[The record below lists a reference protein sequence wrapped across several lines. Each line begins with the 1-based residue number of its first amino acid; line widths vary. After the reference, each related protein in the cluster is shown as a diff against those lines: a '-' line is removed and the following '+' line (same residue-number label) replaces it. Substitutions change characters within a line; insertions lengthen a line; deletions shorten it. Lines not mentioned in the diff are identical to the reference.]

1 MRGRPDPRRLRP
13 RVFAGMAVLA
23 FLLFSWVPTAV
34 AASAVSDGGF
44 ESGSLP
50 VTGPGAPIPLSFG
63 QWSARTADSHLV
75 SAPVHAGSWSA
86 EIDTRASTQGSYVLQ
101 DFDSGDQSYVWTF
114 WWRATEGTNFPE
126 VIYGWDRT
134 CCATATGSF
143 LFSEPTA
150 LRFTGWGAPQV
161 VLAPLT
167 TDVWHEVRVVADRC
181 TAVQDL
187 YIDGTLQASV
197 LGVGPLPSG
206 TATMLLGDLAGS
218 ARHGLYHYDDV
229 SFELFDCSAPRP
241 CPLSHGYWK
250 NHAASWPVASLD
262 LGDETY
268 GQAALLDLLRT
279 APRGD
284 ASRILAQQLI
294 AAKLNVEAGAD
305 PAPVAAAL
313 AEADGLL
320 APYSGLLPYHVR
332 PSSPEGRA
340 MLAVKDVLDDYN
352 NGLLTPGCMG
362 ASGVPGLPR
371 DEGTRPERLPTIP
384 AGTGGTGPR
393 KGGVP
398 LSANDPIWI

>member
-1 MRGRPDPRRLRP
+1 
-13 RVFAGMAVLA
+13 MAVLA

-134 CCATATGSF
+134 CCATGTGSF
-143 LFSEPTA
+143 LFSAPGE

-187 YIDGTLQASV
+187 YIDGTLRTSV

-206 TATMLLGDLAGS
+206 TATMLLGDLADN
-218 ARHGLYHYDDV
+218 ALHGLYQYDDV
-229 SFELFDCSAPRP
+229 SFELFDCAAPRP

-250 NHAASWPVASLD
+250 NHVASWPVASLD
-262 LGDETY
+262 LGDENY
-268 GQAALLDLLRT
+268 GQAELLGLLRT
-279 APRGD
+279 PPRGD

-305 PAPVAAAL
+305 LAPVAAAL
-313 AEADGLL
+313 SEADALL
-320 APYSGLLPYHVR
+320 APYAGPLPYQVR
-332 PSSPEGRA
+332 SSSPEGRA

-352 NGLLTPGCMG
+352 NGLLTPGCTG

-393 KGGVP
+393 RGGVP
-398 LSANDPIWI
+398 LSADDPTWI